1 MENGLASY
9 KVSLGYCISGQ
20 GLVQMQSG
28 KSTIWKSCLPAAFYS
43 SLIFGLT
50 QDTGRTLVLAFRP
63 GLGSERI
70 LHKDISRQ
78 QCGPELDKNETAAPA
93 ELGSICSK
101 SGMATAASSDGHF
114 WVIFPTPTLSLT
126 ASTSWRP
133 CPGWAL
139 PLSHRG
145 HWAQM
150 SSSDS
155 RPRLKTAPRPQSS
168 CLWLPVT
175 CQVTWEVLH
184 VF

>member
-1 MENGLASY
+1 
-9 KVSLGYCISGQ
+9 
-20 GLVQMQSG
+20 MQSG

-50 QDTGRTLVLAFRP
+50 QDTGRTKGQAWEVRGFCIRTS
-63 GLGSERI
+63 LGSSVGLNWI
-70 LHKDISRQ
+70 KMKQ
-78 QCGPELDKNETAAPA
+78 QPQQNWEAFAQSLGWPLLPLD
-93 ELGSICSK
+93 
-101 SGMATAASSDGHF
+101 F
-114 WVIFPTPTLSLT
+114 WVIFPTLTLSLT
-126 ASTSWRP
+126 PGTSWRP

-155 RPRLKTAPRPQSS
+155 RPRLKTAPRPQCSF
-168 CLWLPVT
+168 LWLPVT